1 MVIDLA
7 LVFLILPVDD
17 AAADFS
23 VGFIEVLSLCE
34 KYVNLKYYNEI
45 LKLQR
50 TEKNGIR
57 QLKFPFISQEDLHF
71 VLELVAGL
79 WFVDKIMGSI
89 ESLSKRPI
97 ACRVIAI
104 SHAPFARSATASIV
118 Q

>member
-1 MVIDLA
+1 MSVCVIKLLLFCMLQLFILILMVIDLA

-50 TEKNGIR
+50 VFEEK
-57 QLKFPFISQEDLHF
+57 
-71 VLELVAGL
+71 V
-79 WFVDKIMGSI
+79 
-89 ESLSKRPI
+89 
-97 ACRVIAI
+97 
-104 SHAPFARSATASIV
+104 
-118 Q
+118 